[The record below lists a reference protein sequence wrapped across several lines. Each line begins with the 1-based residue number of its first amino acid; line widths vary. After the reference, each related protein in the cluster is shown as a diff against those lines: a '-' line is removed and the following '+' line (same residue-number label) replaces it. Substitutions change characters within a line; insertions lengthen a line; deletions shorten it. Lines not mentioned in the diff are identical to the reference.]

1 MSSSNNT
8 FDIDTNVDS
17 YTNDELLEILNLGS
31 TSESESESLTLEDI
45 QDRVQL
51 MMRQY
56 PSIAFFF
63 AQVGERLESEYADG
77 HNDNNEDD
85 NYDNDND
92 NHDDDVAKQ
101 QMDQIKQDETNVW
114 LKNQY
119 LQQDGAKEF
128 KQYTSRDNKV
138 QIFEDKN
145 GHEQMKQERLGAV
158 NAINLPVSQGS
169 LNPVLKNITSRIV
182 MLDSTY
188 RQNIVPYD
196 SPAASSTDYTL
207 DLSDTLKDTL
217 SIKLSSVQI
226 PFTWYN
232 YADYLGNTCFMYAT
246 SPTAFSN
253 NDLNPSGMQQFI
265 LPNGNYTSSTTLL
278 AALTS
283 VTTPPLP
290 SPPLPFTFA
299 VVNNFFTITNN
310 TANYIR
316 IVFYNGNN
324 PTMSCDSTG
333 CRFPSKLDNN
343 LGWNLGF
350 RDSNIRG
357 VELALAYD
365 LAPLASSP
373 LNSVKASVPYCTV
386 GPNYFLL
393 VVDDFNQNH
402 LNQGLVNIHDT
413 DTTLNPPSYIN
424 ADINYACFNTD
435 QGFNSPYPVYIPN
448 APARLT
454 QAQLYSANQILEN
467 RRNTTNI
474 RTPGPTTTDVLAVI
488 PLKVGGLSFGDK
500 YIEFGSSLLQN
511 ERVYF
516 GPVNISRM
524 RVTLRDDKGNVV
536 NLNGADWSFSLVST
550 HLYEF

>member
-1 MSSSNNT
+1 MSASNKNNNNNNT

-17 YTNDELLEILNLGS
+17 YTNDELLEILELDS
-31 TSESESESLTLEDI
+31 ASEYFTAEDI

-63 AQVGERLESEYADG
+63 AQVGERLQSEYADAG
-77 HNDNNEDD
+77 ADSG
-85 NYDNDND
+85 
-92 NHDDDVAKQ
+92 DDVADEEGQ
-101 QMDQIKQDETNVW
+101 QEQQDEEDEEDEANIW

-119 LQQDGAKEF
+119 LRQNGAKEF

-138 QIFEDKN
+138 QIFEDAN
-145 GHEQMKQERLGAV
+145 NHEQMKQERLSAV
-158 NAINLPVSQGS
+158 NAINVPVSQGS

-196 SPAASSTDYTL
+196 SPVSASTDYTL
-207 DLSDTLKDTL
+207 DLSDTLNNTL

-246 SPTAFSN
+246 SPTAFGN
-253 NDLNPSGMQQFI
+253 NDLNLAGMLQFI
-265 LPNGNYTSSTTLL
+265 IPNGSYTNSTTLL
-278 AALTS
+278 AALNS
-283 VTTPPLP
+283 VMPAT
-290 SPPLPFTFA
+290 FTFA
-299 VVNNFFTITNN
+299 VVNNSFTVTN
-310 TANYIR
+310 TDPSGNYIR

-324 PTMSCDSTG
+324 PTMSCGSSGG

-350 RDSNIRG
+350 RSSNIPE
-357 VELALAYD
+357 VELAIAYD
-365 LAPLASSP
+365 LAPLALSP
-373 LNSVKASVPYCTV
+373 LNSVTASVPYCNI

-402 LNQGLVNIHDT
+402 LNQGLVNIDDT
-413 DTTLNPPSYIN
+413 DTTLNPPPYIN
-424 ADINYACFNTD
+424 ADINYTCFSTD
-435 QGFNSPYPVYIPN
+435 EGFQSPYPVYIPN
-448 APARLT
+448 APTRLT
-454 QAQLYSANQILEN
+454 QAQLYSANQIAEN

-524 RVTLRDDKGNVV
+524 RVTLRDDKGNIV
-536 NLNGADWSFSLVST
+536 NLNGADWSFSLIST

>member
-1 MSSSNNT
+1 MSASNNNNNNNNNNNT

-17 YTNDELLEILNLGS
+17 YTNNELLEILELGS
-31 TSESESESLTLEDI
+31 GSFTAEDI
-45 QDRVQL
+45 QNKVQL

-63 AQVGERLESEYADG
+63 AQVGERLESEYADAG
-77 HNDNNEDD
+77 
-85 NYDNDND
+85 
-92 NHDDDVAKQ
+92 DDVADEEGQ
-101 QMDQIKQDETNVW
+101 QDEEDEADVW

-119 LQQDGAKEF
+119 LTQNGAKEF

-138 QIFEDKN
+138 QIFEDAN
-145 GHEQMKQERLGAV
+145 NHEQMKQERLGVV
-158 NAINLPVSQGS
+158 NAINVPVSQGS

-188 RQNIVPYD
+188 RQNIVPYN
-196 SPAASSTDYTL
+196 SPVAASTDYTL
-207 DLSDTLKDTL
+207 DLSDTLKDAL

-232 YADYLGNTCFMYAT
+232 YADYLGNTCFMYLVGGT
-246 SPTAFSN
+246 SSFPN
-253 NDLNPSGMQQFI
+253 NDLNPSGMQQFKI
-265 LPNGNYTSSTTLL
+265 INGSYTNSTTLL
-278 AALTS
+278 NALNS
-283 VTTPPLP
+283 GLP
-290 SPPLPFTFA
+290 HGVFTFSI
-299 VVNNFFTITNN
+299 VNNFFTITNN
-310 TANYIR
+310 TNKYVR

-324 PTMSCDSTG
+324 PTMSCSDTG
-333 CRFPSKLDNN
+333 CRVPSKLDNN

-350 RDSNIRG
+350 RSSNIPG

-365 LAPLASSP
+365 LAPNTSSSP
-373 LNSVKASVPYCTV
+373 PPPLSSVVASVPYCNI

-402 LNQGLVNIHDT
+402 LNQGLVNIDDT
-413 DTTLNPPSYIN
+413 DTTLNPPPYIN
-424 ADINYACFNTD
+424 ADINYSCFSTNE
-435 QGFNSPYPVYIPN
+435 GFNSPYPVYIPN

-454 QAQLYSANQILEN
+454 QAQLYSANQIAEN

-524 RVTLRDDKGNVV
+524 RVTLRDDKGNIV
-536 NLNGADWSFSLVST
+536 NLNGADWSFSLIST

>member
-1 MSSSNNT
+1 MSSSPAN
-8 FDIDTNVDS
+8 DIDTNVDS
-17 YTNDELLEILNLGS
+17 YTNDELLEILELDSGS
-31 TSESESESLTLEDI
+31 DSLTVDDI
-45 QDRVQL
+45 QEKVQL

-63 AQVGERLESEYADG
+63 AQVGERLQSEYADA
-77 HNDNNEDD
+77 DD
-85 NYDNDND
+85 GDDG
-92 NHDDDVAKQ
+92 DDVGDEEEQ
-101 QMDQIKQDETNVW
+101 QDKEDEANVW

-119 LQQDGAKEF
+119 LRQDGAKEF

-138 QIFEDKN
+138 QIFEDAN
-145 GHEQMKQERLGAV
+145 NHEQMKQERLGAV
-158 NAINLPVSQGS
+158 NAINVPVSQGS

-188 RQNIVPYD
+188 RQNIVPYN
-196 SPAASSTDYTL
+196 SPVAASTDYTL

-232 YADYLGNTCFMYAT
+232 YADYLGNTCFMYVTSAT
-246 SPTAFSN
+246 PFSN
-253 NDLNPSGMQQFI
+253 NDLNPSGLQQFI
-265 LPNGNYTSSTTLL
+265 IPNGSYTSSTALL
-278 AALTS
+278 TALTS
-283 VTTPPLP
+283 VTPAPPF
-290 SPPLPFTFA
+290 SFSI
-299 VVNNFFTITNN
+299 VNNSFKITNN
-310 TANYIR
+310 SSTNYVR

-324 PTMSCDSTG
+324 PTMSCGSNG

-350 RDSNIRG
+350 RSTNIGG
-357 VELALAYD
+357 VELAIAYD
-365 LAPLASSP
+365 LGPSFPGHSD
-373 LNSVKASVPYCTV
+373 SVNANVPYCNI

-402 LNQGLVNIHDT
+402 LNQGLVNIDDT

-424 ADINYACFNTD
+424 ADINYSCFSTD

-448 APARLT
+448 APTRLT

-524 RVTLRDDKGNVV
+524 RVVLRDDKGNIV
-536 NLNGADWSFSLVST
+536 NLNGADWSFSLIST

>member
-1 MSSSNNT
+1 MSALNNNNNT
-8 FDIDTNVDS
+8 FDIDTNVDN
-17 YTNDELLEILNLGS
+17 YTNDELLEILELD
-31 TSESESESLTLEDI
+31 SESGSFTSEDI
-45 QDRVQL
+45 QNKVQL
-51 MMRQY
+51 MIRQY

-63 AQVGERLESEYADG
+63 AQVGERLQSEYADADSG
-77 HNDNNEDD
+77 DDIADEERQQNEE
-85 NYDNDND
+85 
-92 NHDDDVAKQ
+92 
-101 QMDQIKQDETNVW
+101 DEANVW

-119 LQQDGAKEF
+119 LRQDGAKEF

-138 QIFEDKN
+138 QIFEDGN

-158 NAINLPVSQGS
+158 NAINVPVSQGS

-196 SPAASSTDYTL
+196 SPVSLSTDYTL
-207 DLSDTLKDTL
+207 DLSDTLNKTL

-246 SPTAFSN
+246 SLAAFSN
-253 NDLNPSGMQQFI
+253 NDLNPPGMQRFI
-265 LPNGNYTSSTTLL
+265 IPNGSYTNSTTLSN
-278 AALTS
+278 ALNS
-283 VTTPPLP
+283 GLPPGV
-290 SPPLPFTFA
+290 FTFA
-299 VVNNFFTITNN
+299 VVNNFFTITNAS
-310 TANYIR
+310 TTMHVR
-316 IVFYNGNN
+316 IIFYNGNN
-324 PTMSCDSTG
+324 PTMSCSDTG
-333 CRFPSKLDNN
+333 CRVPSKLDNN

-350 RDSNIRG
+350 RSTNIDG

-365 LAPLASSP
+365 LAPNTSSP
-373 LNSVKASVPYCTV
+373 PSPPPPLSSVVASVPYCNI

-402 LNQGLVNIHDT
+402 LNQGLVNIDDT

-424 ADINYACFNTD
+424 ADINYSCFNTD
-435 QGFNSPYPVYIPN
+435 EGFQSPYPVYIPN

-454 QAQLYSANQILEN
+454 QAQLYSANQIAEN

-511 ERVYF
+511 ERIYF

-536 NLNGADWSFSLVST
+536 NLNGADWSFSLIST

>member
-1 MSSSNNT
+1 MSSANN
-8 FDIDTNVDS
+8 IDTDVDS
-17 YTNDELLEILNLGS
+17 YTNDELLEILELDSGS
-31 TSESESESLTLEDI
+31 GSLTADDI
-45 QDRVQL
+45 QDKVQL

-63 AQVGERLESEYADG
+63 AQVGERLDE
-77 HNDNNEDD
+77 EDE
-85 NYDNDND
+85 
-92 NHDDDVAKQ
+92 A
-101 QMDQIKQDETNVW
+101 NVW

-119 LQQDGAKEF
+119 LTQNGAKEF

-138 QIFEDKN
+138 QIFEDGN

-158 NAINLPVSQGS
+158 NAINVPVSQGS

-196 SPAASSTDYTL
+196 SPVSASTDYTL
-207 DLSDTLKDTL
+207 DLSDTLNNTL

-232 YADYLGNTCFMYAT
+232 YADYLGNTCFMYKIGT
-246 SPTAFSN
+246 GSPFSN
-253 NDLNPSGMQQFI
+253 NDLNPNGMQQFI
-265 LPNGNYTSSTTLL
+265 IVNGSYTSSTTLL
-278 AALTS
+278 AALNLVAPAT
-283 VTTPPLP
+283 
-290 SPPLPFTFA
+290 FTFA
-299 VVNNFFTITNN
+299 VVNNSFTITNN
-310 TANYIR
+310 TGDYVR

-324 PTMSCDSTG
+324 PTMSCGSSG

-350 RDSNIRG
+350 RSSNIPG
-357 VELALAYD
+357 VELAIAYD
-365 LAPLASSP
+365 LAPLALSP
-373 LNSVKASVPYCTV
+373 LNSIKASVPYCSV

-402 LNQGLVNIHDT
+402 LNQGLVNIDDT
-413 DTTLNPPSYIN
+413 DTTLSPPSYIN

-435 QGFNSPYPVYIPN
+435 EGFNSPYPVYIPN

-474 RTPGPTTTDVLAVI
+474 RTPGPTTTDVLAII

-536 NLNGADWSFSLVST
+536 NLNGADWSFSLIST

>member
-1 MSSSNNT
+1 MSSPAANEM
-8 FDIDTNVDS
+8 DTDVNS
-17 YTNDELLEILNLGS
+17 YTNDELLEILELDSSSG
-31 TSESESESLTLEDI
+31 SLTVEDI
-45 QDRVQL
+45 QDKVQL

-56 PSIAFFF
+56 PSVAFFF
-63 AQVGERLESEYADG
+63 AQVGERLESEYADAG
-77 HNDNNEDD
+77 
-85 NYDNDND
+85 
-92 NHDDDVAKQ
+92 DDVGDEEQ
-101 QMDQIKQDETNVW
+101 QQDKEDEANVW

-119 LQQDGAKEF
+119 LTQNGAKEF

-138 QIFEDKN
+138 QVFEDGN
-145 GHEQMKQERLGAV
+145 GHEQMKQEQLGAV
-158 NAINLPVSQGS
+158 NAINVPVSQGS
-169 LNPVLKNITSRIV
+169 LNPVLKNITSRVV

-188 RQNIVPYD
+188 RQNIVPYN
-196 SPAASSTDYTL
+196 SPVSASTDYTL
-207 DLSDTLKDTL
+207 DLSDTLTKTL

-232 YADYLGNTCFMYAT
+232 YADYLGNTCFMYLVGT
-246 SPTAFSN
+246 SSPFSN
-253 NDLNPSGMQQFI
+253 NDLNLAGMKQFI
-265 LPNGNYTSSTTLL
+265 IQNGSYTTSTTLSTALTL
-278 AALTS
+278 AATT
-283 VTTPPLP
+283 TTPPNL
-290 SPPLPFTFA
+290 FTFA

-310 TANYIR
+310 TSDYVR

-324 PTMSCDSTG
+324 PTMSCGSSG

-343 LGWNLGF
+343 LGWNLGY
-350 RDSNIRG
+350 RSTNIGG
-357 VELALAYD
+357 VELAIAYD
-365 LAPLASSP
+365 FAPGELIQA
-373 LNSVKASVPYCTV
+373 NVPYCSV

-402 LNQGLVNIHDT
+402 LNQGLVNIDDT
-413 DTTLNPPSYIN
+413 DTTLSPPSYIN
-424 ADINYACFNTD
+424 ADINYSCFSTNE
-435 QGFNSPYPVYIPN
+435 GFNSPYPVYIPN
-448 APARLT
+448 APTRLT

-536 NLNGADWSFSLVST
+536 NLNGADWSFSLIST

>member
-1 MSSSNNT
+1 MSSTNN
-8 FDIDTNVDS
+8 IDTNVDN
-17 YTNDELLEILNLGS
+17 YTNDELLEILELDSGS
-31 TSESESESLTLEDI
+31 GSLTVDDI
-45 QDRVQL
+45 QDKVQL

-56 PSIAFFF
+56 PSVAFFF
-63 AQVGERLESEYADG
+63 AQVGERLESEYEYADVG
-77 HNDNNEDD
+77 DD
-85 NYDNDND
+85 G
-92 NHDDDVAKQ
+92 DVANEEGEE
-101 QMDQIKQDETNVW
+101 DKQDEADVW

-119 LQQDGAKEF
+119 LRQDGAKEF

-138 QIFEDKN
+138 QIFEDGN
-145 GHEQMKQERLGAV
+145 GHDQMKQERLGAV
-158 NAINLPVSQGS
+158 NAINVPVSQGS

-188 RQNIVPYD
+188 RQNIVPYN
-196 SPAASSTDYTL
+196 SPVSASTDYAL
-207 DLSDTLKDTL
+207 DLSDTLNNTL

-232 YADYLGNTCFMYAT
+232 YADYLGNTCFMYVR
-246 SPTAFSN
+246 SLTAFTDN
-253 NDLNPSGMQQFI
+253 NLNPNGMQQFI
-265 LPNGNYTSSTTLL
+265 IQNGSYTNSTTLL
-278 AALTS
+278 AALISGTTS
-283 VTTPPLP
+283 PP
-290 SPPLPFTFA
+290 SPPSPFTFSFA
-299 VVNNFFTITNN
+299 NNLFTITNN
-310 TANYIR
+310 TSDYVR
-316 IVFYNGNN
+316 VVFYNGNN
-324 PTMSCDSTG
+324 PTMSCGPSGG

-350 RDSNIRG
+350 RSSNIGG
-357 VELALAYD
+357 VELAIAYD
-365 LAPLASSP
+365 LAPLALSP
-373 LNSVKASVPYCTV
+373 LNSVKASVPYCNI

-402 LNQGLVNIHDT
+402 LNQGLVNIDDT

-424 ADINYACFNTD
+424 ADINYACFSTD

-448 APARLT
+448 APTRLT

-524 RVTLRDDKGNVV
+524 RVTLRDDKGNIV
-536 NLNGADWSFSLVST
+536 NLNGADWSFSLIST

>member
-1 MSSSNNT
+1 MSASNKNNNT

-17 YTNDELLEILNLGS
+17 YTNDELLEILELGL
-31 TSESESESLTLEDI
+31 ESEPPTLEDI
-45 QDRVQL
+45 QDKVQL
-51 MMRQY
+51 MIRQY

-63 AQVGERLESEYADG
+63 AQVGERLQSEYADVVG
-77 HNDNNEDD
+77 DG
-85 NYDNDND
+85 
-92 NHDDDVAKQ
+92 DDVADADAGDGDDVADEEGQ
-101 QMDQIKQDETNVW
+101 QDEEDEANVW

-119 LQQDGAKEF
+119 LTQDGAKEF

-138 QIFEDKN
+138 QIFEDAN
-145 GHEQMKQERLGAV
+145 NHEQMKQERLGAV
-158 NAINLPVSQGS
+158 NAINVPVSQGS

-196 SPAASSTDYTL
+196 SPVCASTDYTL
-207 DLSDTLKDTL
+207 DLSDTLNNTL

-246 SPTAFSN
+246 SSTAFGN
-253 NDLNPSGMQQFI
+253 NNLNLSGMLQFI
-265 LPNGNYTSSTTLL
+265 IPNGSYTSSTTLL
-278 AALTS
+278 AALNS
-283 VTTPPLP
+283 VMPAT
-290 SPPLPFTFA
+290 FTFA
-299 VVNNFFTITNN
+299 VVNNSFTVTNN
-310 TANYIR
+310 TGHYVR

-324 PTMSCDSTG
+324 PTMSCSNTG

-350 RDSNIRG
+350 RTSNIPG
-357 VELALAYD
+357 VELAIAYD
-365 LAPLASSP
+365 LAPSGSP
-373 LNSVKASVPYCTV
+373 LPLSSVVKASVPYCNI

-402 LNQGLVNIHDT
+402 LNQGLVNIDDT
-413 DTTLNPPSYIN
+413 DTTLSTPSYIN
-424 ADINYACFNTD
+424 ADINYSCFSTNE
-435 QGFNSPYPVYIPN
+435 GFQSPYPVYIPN

-454 QAQLYSANQILEN
+454 QAQLYSANQIAEN

-524 RVTLRDDKGNVV
+524 RVTLRDDKGNIV
-536 NLNGADWSFSLVST
+536 NLNGADWSFSLIST

>member
-1 MSSSNNT
+1 MSASNNNNNT
-8 FDIDTNVDS
+8 FDIDTNIDS
-17 YTNDELLEILNLGS
+17 YTNDELLEILELD
-31 TSESESESLTLEDI
+31 SETPTLEDI
-45 QDRVQL
+45 QDKVQL

-63 AQVGERLESEYADG
+63 AQVGERLQSESEYTDAG
-77 HNDNNEDD
+77 
-85 NYDNDND
+85 
-92 NHDDDVAKQ
+92 DDVAG
-101 QMDQIKQDETNVW
+101 DQQDEEDEANVW

-119 LQQDGAKEF
+119 LTQDGAKEF

-138 QIFEDKN
+138 QVFEDAN
-145 GHEQMKQERLGAV
+145 NHEQMKQERLGAV
-158 NAINLPVSQGS
+158 NAINVPVSQGS

-188 RQNIVPYD
+188 RQNIVPYN
-196 SPAASSTDYTL
+196 SPVAASTDYTL
-207 DLSDTLKDTL
+207 DLSDTLNKTL

-246 SPTAFSN
+246 SSTPFS
-253 NDLNPSGMQQFI
+253 DVLNTSGMQQFI
-265 LPNGNYTSSTTLL
+265 IPNGSYTSSSTLL
-278 AALTS
+278 AALNL
-283 VTTPPLP
+283 VLP
-290 SPPLPFTFA
+290 ATFTFA
-299 VVNNFFTITNN
+299 VVNNFFTITNGS
-310 TANYIR
+310 AHYYVR

-324 PTMSCDSTG
+324 PTMSCSNTG

-343 LGWNLGF
+343 LGWNLGY
-350 RDSNIRG
+350 RTSNIPG
-357 VELALAYD
+357 VELAIAYD
-365 LAPLASSP
+365 LAPSGSPPPLSSV
-373 LNSVKASVPYCTV
+373 VKASVPYCNI

-402 LNQGLVNIHDT
+402 LNQGLVNIDDT

-424 ADINYACFNTD
+424 ADINYSCFSTD

-448 APARLT
+448 APTRLT
-454 QAQLYSANQILEN
+454 QAQLYSANQIAEN

-524 RVTLRDDKGNVV
+524 RVTLRDDKGNIV
-536 NLNGADWSFSLVST
+536 NLNGADWSFSLIST

>member
-1 MSSSNNT
+1 MSSPEN
-8 FDIDTNVDS
+8 DIDTNVDS
-17 YTNDELLEILNLGS
+17 YTNDELLEILDLDSGS
-31 TSESESESLTLEDI
+31 GSLTAEDI

-51 MMRQY
+51 MMRKY
-56 PSIAFFF
+56 PSVAFFF
-63 AQVGERLESEYADG
+63 AQVGERLQSEYAD
-77 HNDNNEDD
+77 DADAD
-85 NYDNDND
+85 A
-92 NHDDDVAKQ
+92 DDDVADEE
-101 QMDQIKQDETNVW
+101 DQQDEQDEANVW

-119 LQQDGAKEF
+119 LTQNGAKEF

-138 QIFEDKN
+138 QVFEDGN

-158 NAINLPVSQGS
+158 NAINVPVSQGS
-169 LNPVLKNITSRIV
+169 LNPVLKNITSRII

-188 RQNIVPYD
+188 RQNIVPYN
-196 SPAASSTDYTL
+196 SPVSASTDYTL
-207 DLSDTLKDTL
+207 DLSDTLNNTL

-246 SPTAFSN
+246 SPTAFGN
-253 NDLNPSGMQQFI
+253 NDLNLSGMLQFI
-265 LPNGNYTSSTTLL
+265 IPNGSYTNSTTLL
-278 AALTS
+278 AALNL
-283 VTTPPLP
+283 VAPL
-290 SPPLPFTFA
+290 LFTFSFA
-299 VVNNFFTITNN
+299 NNSFTITNIS
-310 TANYIR
+310 TDYVR

-324 PTMSCDSTG
+324 PTMSCGSSG

-343 LGWNLGF
+343 LGWNLGY
-350 RDSNIRG
+350 RSTNIGG

-365 LAPLASSP
+365 LAPTSGFANDSIT
-373 LNSVKASVPYCTV
+373 ASVPYCNI

-402 LNQGLVNIHDT
+402 LNQGLVNIDDT
-413 DTTLNPPSYIN
+413 DTTLSPPSYIN
-424 ADINYACFNTD
+424 ADINYSCFSTD
-435 QGFNSPYPVYIPN
+435 EGFQSPYPVYIPN
-448 APARLT
+448 APTRLT
-454 QAQLYSANQILEN
+454 QAQLYSANQIAEN

-524 RVTLRDDKGNVV
+524 RVVLRDDKGNVV
-536 NLNGADWSFSLVST
+536 NLNGADWSFSLIST

>member
-1 MSSSNNT
+1 MSASNNNNNNT
-8 FDIDTNVDS
+8 FDIDTNVDN
-17 YTNDELLEILNLGS
+17 YTNDELLEILELD
-31 TSESESESLTLEDI
+31 SESGSFTAEDI
-45 QDRVQL
+45 QDKVQL

-63 AQVGERLESEYADG
+63 AQVGERLQSESEYTDAG
-77 HNDNNEDD
+77 
-85 NYDNDND
+85 
-92 NHDDDVAKQ
+92 DDVADEEGQ
-101 QMDQIKQDETNVW
+101 QDEEDEANVW

-119 LQQDGAKEF
+119 LTQNGAKEF

-138 QIFEDKN
+138 QVFEDGN
-145 GHEQMKQERLGAV
+145 GHEQMKQERLSAV
-158 NAINLPVSQGS
+158 NAINVPVSQGS

-196 SPAASSTDYTL
+196 SPVAASTDYTL

-246 SPTAFSN
+246 SSTPFSN
-253 NDLNPSGMQQFI
+253 NDLNPPGMQQFI
-265 LPNGNYTSSTTLL
+265 LPNGSYTSSTLL
-278 AALTS
+278 SALNL
-283 VTTPPLP
+283 VLP
-290 SPPLPFTFA
+290 ATFTFA
-299 VVNNFFTITNN
+299 VVNNSFTITNGS
-310 TANYIR
+310 ANYVR

-324 PTMSCDSTG
+324 PTMSCSNTG

-343 LGWNLGF
+343 LGWNLGY
-350 RDSNIRG
+350 RSTNIPG

-365 LAPLASSP
+365 LAPLAQSP
-373 LNSVKASVPYCTV
+373 LNSVVASVPYCNI

-402 LNQGLVNIHDT
+402 LNQGLVNIDDT

-424 ADINYACFNTD
+424 ADINYSCFSTD
-435 QGFNSPYPVYIPN
+435 EGFQSPYPVYIPN

-454 QAQLYSANQILEN
+454 QAQLYSANQIAEN

-536 NLNGADWSFSLVST
+536 NLNGADWSFSLIST

>member
-1 MSSSNNT
+1 MSSTN
-8 FDIDTNVDS
+8 DIDTNVDN
-17 YTNDELLEILNLGS
+17 YTNDELLEILELDSGS
-31 TSESESESLTLEDI
+31 GSLTVDDI
-45 QDRVQL
+45 QDKVQL

-56 PSIAFFF
+56 PSVAFFF
-63 AQVGERLESEYADG
+63 AQVGERLESEYEYADVG
-77 HNDNNEDD
+77 DD
-85 NYDNDND
+85 G
-92 NHDDDVAKQ
+92 DVANEEGEE
-101 QMDQIKQDETNVW
+101 DKQDEADVW

-119 LQQDGAKEF
+119 LRQDGAKEF

-138 QIFEDKN
+138 QIFEDGN
-145 GHEQMKQERLGAV
+145 GHDQMKQERLGAV
-158 NAINLPVSQGS
+158 NAINVPVSQGS

-188 RQNIVPYD
+188 RQNIVPYN
-196 SPAASSTDYTL
+196 SPVSASTDYAL
-207 DLSDTLKDTL
+207 DLSDTLNNTL

-232 YADYLGNTCFMYAT
+232 YADYLGNTCFMYVR
-246 SPTAFSN
+246 SSTAFTD
-253 NDLNPSGMQQFI
+253 NDLNLSGMQQFI
-265 LPNGNYTSSTTLL
+265 IPNGSYTNSTTLL
-278 AALTS
+278 AALISGTTS
-283 VTTPPLP
+283 PP
-290 SPPLPFTFA
+290 SPPSPFTFSFA
-299 VVNNFFTITNN
+299 NNLFTITNN
-310 TANYIR
+310 TSDYVR
-316 IVFYNGNN
+316 VVFYNGNN
-324 PTMSCDSTG
+324 PTMSCGSSG

-350 RDSNIRG
+350 RSTNIPG
-357 VELALAYD
+357 VEMALAYD
-365 LAPLASSP
+365 LAPLALSP
-373 LNSVKASVPYCTV
+373 LNSVKASVPYCNI

-402 LNQGLVNIHDT
+402 LNQGLVNIDDT
-413 DTTLNPPSYIN
+413 DTTLSPPSYIN
-424 ADINYACFNTD
+424 ADINYACFSTD

-448 APARLT
+448 APTRLT

-536 NLNGADWSFSLVST
+536 NLNGADWSFSLIST

>member
-1 MSSSNNT
+1 MPSNT
-8 FDIDTNVDS
+8 FDIDTNVDN
-17 YTNDELLEILNLGS
+17 YTNDELLEILDLD
-31 TSESESESLTLEDI
+31 SESGSLTAEDI
-45 QDRVQL
+45 QDKVQL

-56 PSIAFFF
+56 PSVAFFF
-63 AQVGERLESEYADG
+63 AQVGERLDSEYADA
-77 HNDNNEDD
+77 DNAAEEE
-85 NYDNDND
+85 
-92 NHDDDVAKQ
+92 VQ
-101 QMDQIKQDETNVW
+101 QDEEDEANVW

-119 LQQDGAKEF
+119 LRQDGSKEF

-138 QIFEDKN
+138 QLFEDGN
-145 GHEQMKQERLGAV
+145 GHQQMKQERLGAV
-158 NAINLPVSQGS
+158 NAINVPVSQGS
-169 LNPVLKNITSRIV
+169 LNPVLKNITSRVV

-188 RQNIVPYD
+188 RQNIVPYN
-196 SPAASSTDYTL
+196 SPTSASTDYTL
-207 DLSDTLKDTL
+207 DLSDTLNNTL

-232 YADYLGNTCFMYAT
+232 YADYLGNTCFMYLVKS
-246 SPTAFSN
+246 SPFSN
-253 NDLNPSGMQQFI
+253 NDLNLAGMKQFI
-265 LPNGNYTSSTTLL
+265 IQNGSYTSSTALL
-278 AALTS
+278 AALGSAATN
-283 VTTPPLP
+283 PPGL
-290 SPPLPFTFA
+290 FTFSFA
-299 VVNNFFTITNN
+299 NNAFTITN
-310 TANYIR
+310 TSSTDHVL
-316 IVFYNGNN
+316 IVFYNGKN
-324 PTMSCDSTG
+324 PTMSCGSSG

-343 LGWNLGF
+343 LGWNMGF
-350 RDSNIRG
+350 RSTNISG

-365 LAPLASSP
+365 LGPNGSI
-373 LNSVKASVPYCTV
+373 VASVPYCNI

-402 LNQGLVNIHDT
+402 LNQGLVNIDDT

-435 QGFNSPYPVYIPN
+435 EGFDSPYPVYIPN
-448 APARLT
+448 APTRLT
-454 QAQLYSANQILEN
+454 QAQLYSANQIAEN

-511 ERVYF
+511 ERIYF

-524 RVTLRDDKGNVV
+524 RVTLRDDKGNIV
-536 NLNGADWSFSLVST
+536 NLNGADWSFSLIST

>member
-1 MSSSNNT
+1 MPSTNNT
-8 FDIDTNVDS
+8 FDIDTDVTS
-17 YTNDELLEILNLGS
+17 YTIDELLQILELGS
-31 TSESESESLTLEDI
+31 GSESPTLEDI
-45 QDRVQL
+45 QNKVQL

-63 AQVGERLESEYADG
+63 AQVGERLESEYADA
-77 HNDNNEDD
+77 
-85 NYDNDND
+85 
-92 NHDDDVAKQ
+92 DDVAEEEGV
-101 QMDQIKQDETNVW
+101 QDEDDEANVW

-158 NAINLPVSQGS
+158 NAINVPVSQGS
-169 LNPVLKNITSRIV
+169 LNPVLKNITSRII

-196 SPAASSTDYTL
+196 SPVSLSTDYTL

-232 YADYLGNTCFMYAT
+232 YADYLGNTCFMYKVGT
-246 SPTAFSN
+246 GSPFSN
-253 NDLNPSGMQQFI
+253 NDLNLSGMQKFRI
-265 LPNGNYTSSTTLL
+265 VNGSYTSSSTLL
-278 AALTS
+278 AALS
-283 VTTPPLP
+283 SGLP
-290 SPPLPFTFA
+290 SGIFTFA
-299 VVNNFFTITNN
+299 VVNNSFTITNN
-310 TANYIR
+310 TGNYIR

-324 PTMSCDSTG
+324 PTMSCGSTG

-350 RDSNIRG
+350 RSTNIPG
-357 VELALAYD
+357 IELAIAYD

-373 LNSVKASVPYCTV
+373 LNSVKASVPYCNI

-402 LNQGLVNIHDT
+402 LNQGLVNIDDT
-413 DTTLNPPSYIN
+413 DVTLNPPSYIN
-424 ADINYACFNTD
+424 ADINYSCFSTD
-435 QGFNSPYPVYIPN
+435 EGFNSPYPVYIPN

-454 QAQLYSANQILEN
+454 QAQLYSANQIAEN

-524 RVTLRDDKGNVV
+524 RVVLRDDKGNVV
-536 NLNGADWSFSLVST
+536 NLNGADWSFSLIST

>member
-1 MSSSNNT
+1 MSASNKNNNNNNT

-17 YTNDELLEILNLGS
+17 YTNDELLEILELGPGS
-31 TSESESESLTLEDI
+31 ASGSFTAEDI

-63 AQVGERLESEYADG
+63 AQVGERLQSESEYADDAG
-77 HNDNNEDD
+77 DG
-85 NYDNDND
+85 
-92 NHDDDVAKQ
+92 DDVADADDGDDDGVADEEGQ
-101 QMDQIKQDETNVW
+101 QDEEDEANVW

-119 LQQDGAKEF
+119 LRQDGAKEF

-138 QIFEDKN
+138 QIFEDAN
-145 GHEQMKQERLGAV
+145 NHEQMKQERLGAV
-158 NAINLPVSQGS
+158 NAINVPVSQGS

-188 RQNIVPYD
+188 RQNIAPYD
-196 SPAASSTDYTL
+196 SPVCASTDYTL
-207 DLSDTLKDTL
+207 DLSDTLNNTL

-232 YADYLGNTCFMYAT
+232 YADYLGNTCFMYAMST
-246 SPTAFSN
+246 VAFSD
-253 NDLNPSGMQQFI
+253 DLNTSGMQQFN
-265 LPNGNYTSSTTLL
+265 LLNGSYTSSSTLL
-278 AALTS
+278 AALNPS
-283 VTTPPLP
+283 P
-290 SPPLPFTFA
+290 SPPFPFKFGFS
-299 VVNNFFTITNN
+299 NNFFTITNN
-310 TANYIR
+310 SGKYLR

-324 PTMSCDSTG
+324 PTMSCGSNGG

-343 LGWNLGF
+343 LGWNLGY
-350 RDSNIRG
+350 RSSNIPG

-365 LAPLASSP
+365 FAPGELIQA
-373 LNSVKASVPYCTV
+373 NVPYCNI

-393 VVDDFNQNH
+393 VVDDFHQNH
-402 LNQGLVNIHDT
+402 LNQGLVNIDDT
-413 DTTLNPPSYIN
+413 DTTLSPPPYIN
-424 ADINYACFNTD
+424 ADINYTCFNTD
-435 QGFNSPYPVYIPN
+435 EGFNSPYPVYIPN
-448 APARLT
+448 APTRLT
-454 QAQLYSANQILEN
+454 QAQLYSANQIAEN

-474 RTPGPTTTDVLAVI
+474 RTPGPTTTDVLAII

-524 RVTLRDDKGNVV
+524 RVTLRDDKGNIV
-536 NLNGADWSFSLVST
+536 NLNGADWSFSLIST

>member
-1 MSSSNNT
+1 MSNT
-8 FDIDTNVDS
+8 FDIDTYVDS
-17 YTNDELLEILNLGS
+17 YTNDELLEILELNSGS
-31 TSESESESLTLEDI
+31 GSLTADDI
-45 QDRVQL
+45 RDKVQL

-63 AQVGERLESEYADG
+63 AQVGERLESEYADA
-77 HNDNNEDD
+77 
-85 NYDNDND
+85 
-92 NHDDDVAKQ
+92 DDVAEEEGQ
-101 QMDQIKQDETNVW
+101 QDQEDESNVW

-119 LQQDGAKEF
+119 LRQDGAKEF

-138 QIFEDKN
+138 QIFEDAN
-145 GHEQMKQERLGAV
+145 GHEQMKQERLGAINAV
-158 NAINLPVSQGS
+158 NVPVSQGS
-169 LNPVLKNITSRIV
+169 LNPVLKNVTSRIV
-182 MLDSTY
+182 MLDSAY

-196 SPAASSTDYTL
+196 SPVSTSTDYTL
-207 DLSDTLKDTL
+207 YLSDTLNNTL

-232 YADYLGNTCFMYAT
+232 YADYLGNTCFMYTT
-246 SPTAFSN
+246 SPDPFTT
-253 NDLNPSGMQQFI
+253 NDLNLDGMQQFRI
-265 LPNGNYTSSTTLL
+265 VNGSYTSSSTLCT
-278 AALTS
+278 ALNS
-283 VTTPPLP
+283 GLP
-290 SPPLPFTFA
+290 SGIFTFS
-299 VVNNFFTITNN
+299 VVNNSFTVTNN
-310 TANYIR
+310 TGNYIR
-316 IVFYNGNN
+316 IVFYNGKN
-324 PTMSCDSTG
+324 PTMSCSSSG

-350 RDSNIRG
+350 RSTNIAG
-357 VELALAYD
+357 VELAIAYD
-365 LAPLASSP
+365 LGPSG
-373 LNSVKASVPYCTV
+373 SVPPILKDSVTASVPYCNI

-402 LNQGLVNIHDT
+402 LNQGLVNIDDT
-413 DTTLNPPSYIN
+413 DTTLNPPTYVN
-424 ADINYACFNTD
+424 ADINYSCFNTD
-435 QGFNSPYPVYIPN
+435 EGFDSPYPVYIPN

-454 QAQLYSANQILEN
+454 QAQLYSANQISEN

-488 PLKVGGLSFGDK
+488 PLKVGGLSFGAK

-536 NLNGADWSFSLVST
+536 NLNGADWSFSLIST

>member
-1 MSSSNNT
+1 MSSPAN
-8 FDIDTNVDS
+8 DIDTDVDN
-17 YTNDELLEILNLGS
+17 YTNDELLEILELGM
-31 TSESESESLTLEDI
+31 ESEPPTLEDI
-45 QDRVQL
+45 QDKVQL

-56 PSIAFFF
+56 PSVAFFF
-63 AQVGERLESEYADG
+63 AQVGERLESEYADAG
-77 HNDNNEDD
+77 DD
-85 NYDNDND
+85 ADGDG
-92 NHDDDVAKQ
+92 DDVGDEEEQ
-101 QMDQIKQDETNVW
+101 QDKKDEANVW

-119 LQQDGAKEF
+119 LTQKGAKEF

-138 QIFEDKN
+138 QIFEDGN
-145 GHEQMKQERLGAV
+145 GHDQMKQERLGAT
-158 NAINLPVSQGS
+158 NTINVPVSQGS
-169 LNPVLKNITSRIV
+169 LNPVLKNITSRNV
-182 MLDSTY
+182 MLHSTY

-196 SPAASSTDYTL
+196 SPTSASTDYTL
-207 DLSDTLKDTL
+207 DLSDTLTKTL

-246 SPTAFSN
+246 SATPFSD
-253 NDLNPSGMQQFI
+253 DLNTSGMTQFI
-265 LPNGNYTSSTTLL
+265 IPNGSYTSSSTLL
-278 AALTS
+278 TALNLAATT
-283 VTTPPLP
+283 TTPLN
-290 SPPLPFTFA
+290 LFTFA
-299 VVNNFFTITNN
+299 FNSVNNFFTITNN
-310 TANYIR
+310 SIANYVR

-324 PTMSCDSTG
+324 PTMSCGSSG

-343 LGWNLGF
+343 LGWNLGY
-350 RDSNIRG
+350 RSTNIGG
-357 VELALAYD
+357 VELAIAYD
-365 LAPLASSP
+365 FAPNTSSP
-373 LNSVKASVPYCTV
+373 PPPLSSVTASVPYCSV

-402 LNQGLVNIHDT
+402 LNQGLVNIDDT

-424 ADINYACFNTD
+424 ADINYACFSTNE
-435 QGFNSPYPVYIPN
+435 GFNSPYPVYIPN
-448 APARLT
+448 APTRLT

-524 RVTLRDDKGNVV
+524 RVTLRDDKGNIV
-536 NLNGADWSFSLVST
+536 NLNGADWSFSLIST

>member
-1 MSSSNNT
+1 MSASNNT

-17 YTNDELLEILNLGS
+17 YTNDELLEILELD
-31 TSESESESLTLEDI
+31 SESGSFTSEDI
-45 QDRVQL
+45 QNKVQL

-63 AQVGERLESEYADG
+63 AQVGERLQSESEYADA
-77 HNDNNEDD
+77 DA
-85 NYDNDND
+85 
-92 NHDDDVAKQ
+92 DDDVAEEEGQ
-101 QMDQIKQDETNVW
+101 QNEEDEANVW

-119 LQQDGAKEF
+119 LHQDGAKEF

-138 QIFEDKN
+138 QIFEDGN

-158 NAINLPVSQGS
+158 NAINVPVSQGS

-196 SPAASSTDYTL
+196 SPVSASTDYTL
-207 DLSDTLKDTL
+207 DLSDTLNKTL

-246 SPTAFSN
+246 SLTAFTGN
-253 NDLNPSGMQQFI
+253 NLNPPRMQQFKI
-265 LPNGNYTSSTTLL
+265 INGSYTNSTTLL
-278 AALTS
+278 AALNL
-283 VTTPPLP
+283 VAPAQ
-290 SPPLPFTFA
+290 FTFSFA
-299 VVNNFFTITNN
+299 NNSFTITNAS
-310 TANYIR
+310 TMYVR
-316 IVFYNGNN
+316 VVFYNGNN
-324 PTMSCDSTG
+324 PTMSCGSSGG

-350 RDSNIRG
+350 RSSNIPG
-357 VELALAYD
+357 VELAIAYD
-365 LAPLASSP
+365 LAPNTSHPLSS
-373 LNSVKASVPYCTV
+373 VVASVPYCNI

-402 LNQGLVNIHDT
+402 LNQGLVNIDDT

-424 ADINYACFNTD
+424 ADINYSCFSTD
-435 QGFNSPYPVYIPN
+435 EGFQSPYPVYIPN
-448 APARLT
+448 APTRLT
-454 QAQLYSANQILEN
+454 QAQLYSANQIAEN

-524 RVTLRDDKGNVV
+524 RATLRDDKGNIV
-536 NLNGADWSFSLVST
+536 NLNGADWSFSLIST

>member
-1 MSSSNNT
+1 MSALNNNNNT
-8 FDIDTNVDS
+8 FDIDTNVDN
-17 YTNDELLEILNLGS
+17 YTNDELLEILELD
-31 TSESESESLTLEDI
+31 SESGSFTSEDI
-45 QDRVQL
+45 QNKVQL
-51 MMRQY
+51 MIRQY

-63 AQVGERLESEYADG
+63 AQVGERLQSEYADADSG
-77 HNDNNEDD
+77 DDIADEERQQNEE
-85 NYDNDND
+85 
-92 NHDDDVAKQ
+92 
-101 QMDQIKQDETNVW
+101 DEANVW

-119 LQQDGAKEF
+119 LRQDGAKEF

-138 QIFEDKN
+138 QIFEDGN

-158 NAINLPVSQGS
+158 NAINVPVSQGS

-196 SPAASSTDYTL
+196 SPVSLSTDYTL
-207 DLSDTLKDTL
+207 DLSDTLNKTL

-246 SPTAFSN
+246 SLAAFTG
-253 NDLNPSGMQQFI
+253 NDLNPPGMQRFI
-265 LPNGNYTSSTTLL
+265 IPNGSYTNSTTLSN
-278 AALTS
+278 ALNS
-283 VTTPPLP
+283 GLPPGV
-290 SPPLPFTFA
+290 FTFA
-299 VVNNFFTITNN
+299 VVNNFFTITNAS
-310 TANYIR
+310 TMYVR
-316 IVFYNGNN
+316 IIFYNGNN
-324 PTMSCDSTG
+324 PTMSCSDTG
-333 CRFPSKLDNN
+333 CRVPSKLDNN

-350 RDSNIRG
+350 RSTNIDG

-365 LAPLASSP
+365 LAPNTSSP
-373 LNSVKASVPYCTV
+373 PSPPPPLSSVVASVPYCNI

-402 LNQGLVNIHDT
+402 LNQGLVNIDDT

-424 ADINYACFNTD
+424 ADINYSCFNTD
-435 QGFNSPYPVYIPN
+435 EGFRSPYPVYIPN

-454 QAQLYSANQILEN
+454 QAQLYSANQIAEN

-511 ERVYF
+511 ERIYF

-536 NLNGADWSFSLVST
+536 NLNGADWSFSLIST

>member
-1 MSSSNNT
+1 MSASNNNNNNNNNNNT

-17 YTNDELLEILNLGS
+17 YTNDELLEILELGS
-31 TSESESESLTLEDI
+31 GSFTAEYI
-45 QDRVQL
+45 QNKVQL

-63 AQVGERLESEYADG
+63 AQVGERLESEYADAG
-77 HNDNNEDD
+77 
-85 NYDNDND
+85 
-92 NHDDDVAKQ
+92 DDVADEEGQ
-101 QMDQIKQDETNVW
+101 QDEEDEANVW

-119 LQQDGAKEF
+119 LTQNGAKEF

-138 QIFEDKN
+138 QVFEDAN
-145 GHEQMKQERLGAV
+145 NHEQMKQERLGAV
-158 NAINLPVSQGS
+158 NAINAPVSQGS

-196 SPAASSTDYTL
+196 SPVAASTDYTL

-232 YADYLGNTCFMYAT
+232 YADYLGNTCFMYKVGT
-246 SPTAFSN
+246 GGSPFSN
-253 NDLNPSGMQQFI
+253 NDLNLDGMLQFI
-265 LPNGNYTSSTTLL
+265 IPNGSYTNSTTLL
-278 AALTS
+278 AALNPS
-283 VTTPPLP
+283 PSP

-299 VVNNFFTITNN
+299 FVNNSFTVTN
-310 TANYIR
+310 TDPSGNYIR

-324 PTMSCDSTG
+324 PTMSCSDTG
-333 CRFPSKLDNN
+333 CRVPSKLDNN

-350 RDSNIRG
+350 RSTNIPG

-365 LAPLASSP
+365 LAPSGSSP
-373 LNSVKASVPYCTV
+373 PLSSVVKASVPYCNI

-402 LNQGLVNIHDT
+402 LNQGLVNIDDT

-424 ADINYACFNTD
+424 ADINYSCFSTNE
-435 QGFNSPYPVYIPN
+435 GFNSPYPVYIPN

-454 QAQLYSANQILEN
+454 QAQLYSANQIAEN

-524 RVTLRDDKGNVV
+524 RLTLRDDKGNIV
-536 NLNGADWSFSLVST
+536 NLNGADWSFSLIST

>member
-1 MSSSNNT
+1 MSS
-8 FDIDTNVDS
+8 DIDTNVDN
-17 YTNDELLEILNLGS
+17 YTNDELLQILGLGDGS
-31 TSESESESLTLEDI
+31 DSDSLTADEI
-45 QDRVQL
+45 QNKVQL

-56 PSIAFFF
+56 PSVAFFF
-63 AQVGERLESEYADG
+63 AQVGERLESEYAATG
-77 HNDNNEDD
+77 EAAAAAAAAAPDNLAEQEDQQDEEDD
-85 NYDNDND
+85 
-92 NHDDDVAKQ
+92 A
-101 QMDQIKQDETNVW
+101 NVW

-119 LQQDGAKEF
+119 LTQNGAKEF

-138 QIFEDKN
+138 QIFEDGN
-145 GHEQMKQERLGAV
+145 SHQQMKQERLGAV
-158 NAINLPVSQGS
+158 NAVNVPVSQGS

-196 SPAASSTDYTL
+196 SPVASSTDYTL
-207 DLSDTLKDTL
+207 DLSDTLNQTL

-232 YADYLGNTCFMYAT
+232 YADYLGNTCFMYAVGNG
-246 SPTAFSN
+246 SPFPN
-253 NDLNPSGMQQFI
+253 NDLNLPGMQQFV
-265 LPNGNYTSSTTLL
+265 LLNGSYTSSTTVRD
-278 AALTS
+278 ALNS
-283 VTTPPLP
+283 GLP
-290 SPPLPFTFA
+290 SGIFSFA
-299 VVNNFFTITNN
+299 VLNNSFTITNN
-310 TANYIR
+310 TGSYVR
-316 IVFYNGNN
+316 IVFYNGKN
-324 PTMSCDSTG
+324 PTMSCSNTG

-350 RDSNIRG
+350 RNTNIPG
-357 VELALAYD
+357 IELAIAYD
-365 LAPLASSP
+365 LAPSG
-373 LNSVKASVPYCTV
+373 SVKANVPYCNV

-402 LNQGLVNIHDT
+402 LNQGLVNIDDT

-424 ADINYACFNTD
+424 ADINYACFSTNE
-435 QGFNSPYPVYIPN
+435 GFDSPYPVYIPN

-474 RTPGPTTTDVLAVI
+474 RVPGPTTTDVLAVI

-536 NLNGADWSFSLVST
+536 NLNGADWSFSLIST